1 MLKSDKV
8 IYDTDSME
16 DISSELCKYIGL
28 KIKAR
33 RSYLNISQQN
43 MANALGLSF
52 QQIQKYE
59 KGANKISSTTL
70 YHIAQILKINVWYF
84 FDGFKECNFSLS
96 DNEQDAFLGYEGKML
111 LPETM
116 DLVTTYYSIEDKELR
131 RDAMNFIKSI
141 KKLSNKISE
150 KSDK

>member
-16 DISSELCKYIGL
+16 GISSELCKFIGF

-33 RSYLNISQQN
+33 RSSLNISQQN
-43 MANALGLSF
+43 MSNALGLSF

-59 KGANKISSTTL
+59 KGVNKISSVTL
-70 YHIAQILKINVWYF
+70 YHIAQILKVNVEYF

-96 DNEQDAFLGYEGKML
+96 DNDQNTFLGYEGKML

-116 DLVTTYYSIEDKELR
+116 DLITTYYSIDDKELR
-131 RDAMNFIKSI
+131 RDVMNFMKSI

-150 KSDK
+150 KSNK